1 MKINGREIGPNF
13 PPYIVAEMSA
23 NHNGDLKRA
32 IQLINEAKA
41 AGAHA
46 VKIQTYTAD
55 TITINSGFEDFKI
68 TQGLWKN
75 RTLYDLYDWAH
86 TPWDWH
92 KALFEHAKEIG
103 ITIFSTPFD
112 STAVDFL
119 EELGAPAYKIASFE
133 IIDHRLLEYIAKT
146 GKPII
151 MSTGMASFAEIEDA
165 VNIIKTNGCHDLT
178 LLHCVSAYP
187 APVDE
192 VNLRVISDLS
202 NKFKLCVGLS
212 DHSLENDVAVASVA
226 MGACLIEK
234 HFTLDQNGGGP
245 DDSFSLE
252 PAGLEKL
259 VSSTKTAWLAL
270 GAVTYEQQES
280 EKTNL
285 KFRRSLYFVRN
296 LQLGDTISEGDIRS
310 IRPGFGLSPKYYEQV
325 IGCKVTRAIKRG
337 MPVKCEFFE

>member
-1 MKINGREIGPNF
+1 M
-13 PPYIVAEMSA
+13 
-23 NHNGDLKRA
+23 
-32 IQLINEAKA
+32 
-41 AGAHA
+41 
-46 VKIQTYTAD
+46 T
-55 TITINSGFEDFKI
+55 
-68 TQGLWKN
+68 
-75 RTLYDLYDWAH
+75 
-86 TPWDWH
+86 
-92 KALFEHAKEIG
+92 
-103 ITIFSTPFD
+103 
-112 STAVDFL
+112 
-119 EELGAPAYKIASFE
+119 
-133 IIDHRLLEYIAKT
+133 
-146 GKPII
+146 
-151 MSTGMASFAEIEDA
+151 
-165 VNIIKTNGCHDLT
+165 T

-234 HFTLDQNGGGP
+234 HFTLDQNGGGQ

-296 LQLGDTISEGDIRS
+296 LQLRHDFGGDIVS
-310 IRPGFGLSPKYYEQV
+310 G
-325 IGCKVTRAIKRG
+325 
-337 MPVKCEFFE
+337 PVSD

>member
-112 STAVDFL
+112 STAVDFFL
-119 EELGAPAYKIASFE
+119 EELGAPA
-133 IIDHRLLEYIAKT
+133 
-146 GKPII
+146 
-151 MSTGMASFAEIEDA
+151 
-165 VNIIKTNGCHDLT
+165 IK
-178 LLHCVSAYP
+178 
-187 APVDE
+187 
-192 VNLRVISDLS
+192 
-202 NKFKLCVGLS
+202 
-212 DHSLENDVAVASVA
+212 
-226 MGACLIEK
+226 
-234 HFTLDQNGGGP
+234 
-245 DDSFSLE
+245 
-252 PAGLEKL
+252 
-259 VSSTKTAWLAL
+259 
-270 GAVTYEQQES
+270 
-280 EKTNL
+280 
-285 KFRRSLYFVRN
+285 
-296 LQLGDTISEGDIRS
+296 
-310 IRPGFGLSPKYYEQV
+310 
-325 IGCKVTRAIKRG
+325 
-337 MPVKCEFFE
+337 